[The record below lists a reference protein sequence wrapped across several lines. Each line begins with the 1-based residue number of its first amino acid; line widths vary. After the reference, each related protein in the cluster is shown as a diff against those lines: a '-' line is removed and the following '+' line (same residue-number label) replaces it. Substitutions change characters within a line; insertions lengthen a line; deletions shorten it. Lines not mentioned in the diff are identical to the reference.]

1 MSYVLIK
8 NREFPEID
16 FLRFIAILFVVI
28 FHFTS
33 RRAGLLPYGDW
44 VNRFPW
50 DTGWVGV
57 NLFFLI
63 SGFIIAHSLNNCKT
77 PKEFII
83 RRLTRI
89 YPTLWLVLPIVFL
102 ASRYVPYSIFNTSAN
117 LSNLVI
123 SMTLLPP
130 SILGEI
136 TNQNLN
142 WITVVLWSLK
152 VEVIFY
158 FFCYLLFKIFGPIF
172 MIARLIQ
179 SCVVLSLIYLGAS
192 YSNNSTLET
201 LANVIEGLGFD
212 YLPWFVIGVI
222 FYRFKSNKLNLYSG
236 VVMFS
241 TLALFIEFRKQD
253 NFTDLLSLVFII
265 FLFGASMGQ
274 KIPKFISSTFFQRIG
289 QSSYEMYLIHQ
300 GVGFP
305 IIYFIITRLNLS
317 NIQSF
322 SIMIFVTT
330 LLFMLSIL
338 LFRYTTKVNSMAR
351 RFLLKL

>member
-1 MSYVLIK
+1 MNYVLIK

-102 ASRYVPYSIFNTSAN
+102 ASRYVPYSIFNSSAN
-117 LSNLVI
+117 FSNLVT

-130 SILGEI
+130 SVLGDI
-136 TNQNLN
+136 TNQDLN

-172 MIARLIQ
+172 MITRLIQ
-179 SCVVLSLIYLGAS
+179 SCVIISLIYLVAS

-222 FYRFKSNKLNLYSG
+222 FYRFKSNKLNLCSG
-236 VVMFS
+236 VVIFS
-241 TLALFIEFRKQD
+241 ILALFIEFRKQE
-253 NFTDLLSLVFII
+253 NLTALLSLVFII
-265 FLFGASMGQ
+265 FLFGASRVQ
-274 KIPKFISSTFFQRIG
+274 KLPKFISSTFFQRVG

-305 IIYFIITRLNLS
+305 IIYFITTSLNLS
-317 NIQSF
+317 SIQSF
-322 SIMIFVTT
+322 SVMIIVTIF
-330 LLFMLSIL
+330 LFLLSIF
-338 LFRYTTKVNSMAR
+338 LFRYTTSVNSMTR